1 MICIE
6 YFIEQQNAKR
16 KAPSQLAQENSAA
29 TGKGEP
35 SAPPKSP
42 PPEILKGAPS
52 DEARGRDHLYLERT

>member
-1 MICIE
+1 MIRIE

-16 KAPSQLAQENSAA
+16 KAPSPLTQENSAA

-42 PPEILKGAPS
+42 SPEILKGDQG
-52 DEARGRDHLYLERT
+52 DEARAVPA

>member
-16 KAPSQLAQENSAA
+16 KTPSPLAQENSAA
-29 TGKGEP
+29 TGKEEP

-42 PPEILKGAPS
+42 PPEILKGAPG
-52 DEARGRDHLYLERT
+52 DEARAVPA